1 MNIKMVTSALAV
13 GIACAAPQVASAG
26 GEMQAYERPY
36 SSYAATTS
44 YSAGAYAPPPAP
56 APYYGRPVGMYYGG
70 GYGCNPCAT
79 MPYGYSYGRPGG
91 GFGMGNDVFTAG
103 LLGIGLGYLLFH

>member
-26 GEMQAYERPY
+26 GEMQAYEAPY
-36 SSYAATTS
+36 SRSYAATS

-56 APYYGRPVGMYYGG
+56 YYGRPAGMYYGG
-70 GYGCNPCAT
+70 GYGGGYGCSPCAT
-79 MPYGYSYGRPGG
+79 MPYGASYGRPGG
-91 GFGMGNDVFTAG
+91 MFGNDVFSAG